1 VQQIDYTVI
10 DFNEQFE
17 KAYNLMEYTVKN
29 VFITGKAGTGKSTL
43 LKYFVSK
50 TKKNVAVLAPTGV
63 AAVNI
68 KGQTIH
74 SFFNFKPD
82 ITLEKAAK
90 LKPVDRDIYRNL
102 DTIIIDEVSMTRADI
117 IDSMDVFLRKYGPKR
132 NNPFG
137 GIQMIFI
144 GDLYQLPPVVTRKE
158 QALFKNIYKSPYFFD
173 ALVFRNAKEQM
184 VFDFEKKRL
193 KKEKKIFEMEFIE
206 LEKIYRQSDEL
217 FISILNAIRNNTITD
232 EQLEILNKRYIPDFK
247 IDKDYHYI
255 YLTSTNDLA
264 EKINFE
270 KLNDLKGR
278 LFRYTGKVKGNISVN
293 ELPTSLELSFKIGS
307 QIMLLNNDSYGRWIN
322 GSVGVI
328 EDVIMSGDR
337 DDIIIVK
344 LENGKLVEIEPF
356 KWELFEFRYDVENKK
371 IVTNVTGY
379 FIQYPIKL
387 AWAVTIHKSQGLTFD
402 RVIIDTGRGLFSHGH
417 MYVALSRC
425 KTLDGIILKKPI
437 TKEQILMDRRIVNF
451 VTEYQYRCSEKQCS
465 LDKKIEIFKEAVK
478 EKKHLEI
485 VYLKNNDVKT
495 RRKIL
500 PLFVGEIEYNGRT
513 FLGLK
518 ALCCL
523 RGEERV
529 FKIDRIIE
537 IKGDM

>member
-1 VQQIDYTVI
+1 MHEI
-10 DFNEQFE
+10 DFTCIDINEQFE
-17 KAYNLMEYTVKN
+17 KAYNIMEYTDKN

-43 LKYFVSK
+43 LKYFVSR
-50 TKKNVAVLAPTGV
+50 TRKNVVVLAPTGV

-82 ITLEKAAK
+82 ITPEKATK
-90 LKPVDRDIYRNL
+90 LKPDNIDIYRNL
-102 DTIIIDEVSMTRADI
+102 DAIIIDEVSMTRADI
-117 IDSMDVFLRKYGPKR
+117 IDCMDVFLRKHGPKR
-132 NNPFG
+132 GDPFG

-158 QALFKNIYKSPYFFD
+158 KELFKNIYRSPYFFD
-173 ALVFRNAKEQM
+173 AMVFRNAKEQM
-184 VFDFEKKRL
+184 VFDFDTKKL
-193 KKEKKIFEMEFIE
+193 KKEKKSFEMEFIE

-217 FISILNAIRNNTITD
+217 FISILNAIRNNTVTD
-232 EQLEILNKRYIPDFK
+232 EQLEILNRRYIPDFK
-247 IDKDYHYI
+247 IEKDSTYI

-270 KLNDLKGR
+270 MLNGLKGQ
-278 LFRYTGKVKGNISVN
+278 LFKYKGKVKGNIPVN

-322 GSVGVI
+322 GSIGVI
-328 EDVIMSGDR
+328 EDVIMDGDG
-337 DDIIIVK
+337 DDIIIIK
-344 LENGKLVEIEPF
+344 LEDGKLVEIEPF

-402 RVIIDTGRGLFSHGH
+402 KVIIDTGRGLFSHGH

-425 KTLDGIILKKPI
+425 RTLDGIVLKKSV
-437 TKEQILMDRRIVNF
+437 TKKQILMDRRIVNF
-451 VTEYQYRCSEKQCS
+451 ITQYQYRCSEKKCP
-465 LDKKIEIFKEAVK
+465 LDKKIEIFKEAIK
-478 EKKHLEI
+478 KNKHLEI
-485 VYLKNNDVKT
+485 VYLKNNDIKT
-495 RRKIL
+495 KRRIL

-513 FLGLK
+513 FMGLK
-518 ALCCL
+518 ALCSL
-523 RGEERV
+523 REEERV
-529 FKIDRIIE
+529 FKLDRIIE
-537 IKGDM
+537 IKGEI

>member
-1 VQQIDYTVI
+1 MQQIDFTNI

-17 KAYNLMEYTVKN
+17 KAYNLMEYTNKN

-43 LKYFVSK
+43 LRYFVSK

-82 ITLEKAAK
+82 ITPEKADK
-90 LKPVDRDIYRNL
+90 LKPVDRDIYKNL

-117 IDSMDVFLRKYGPKR
+117 IDSMDVFLRKCGPKR

-158 QALFKNIYKSPYFFD
+158 QELFKNIYKSPYFFD
-173 ALVFRNAKEQM
+173 SMVFRNAKEQI
-184 VFDFEKKRL
+184 VFDFEKRQL
-193 KKEKKIFEMEFIE
+193 KKEKKIFEMEFVE
-206 LEKIYRQSDEL
+206 LEKIYRHSDEL
-217 FISILNAIRNNTITD
+217 FISILNAIRNNTVTD
-232 EQLEILNKRYIPDFK
+232 EQLEILNRRYIPDFK
-247 IDKDYHYI
+247 MDKDSRYI
-255 YLTSTNDLA
+255 FLTSTNDLA
-264 EKINFE
+264 EKINYE
-270 KLNDLKGR
+270 KLNNLEGQ
-278 LFRYTGKVKGNISVN
+278 LFKYTGKVKGNIPVN

-322 GSVGVI
+322 GSIGVI
-328 EDVIMSGDR
+328 EDVIMNGDG

-356 KWELFEFRYDVENKK
+356 KWELFEFHYDKDNKK

-379 FIQYPIKL
+379 FVQYPIKL

-402 RVIIDTGRGLFSHGH
+402 KVIIDTGRGLFTHGH

-425 KTLDGIILKKPI
+425 KTLNGIILKKPV
-437 TKEQILMDRRIVNF
+437 TKKQILMDKRIVNF
-451 VTEYQYRCSEKQCS
+451 VTQYQYRCSEKKCP
-465 LDKKIEIFKEAVK
+465 LDKKIEIFKEAIK
-478 EKKHLEI
+478 ENKHLEI
-485 VYLKNNDVKT
+485 VYLKNNDIKT
-495 RRKIL
+495 RRNIL

-513 FLGLK
+513 FMGLK
-518 ALCCL
+518 ALCSL
-523 RGEERV
+523 REEERV
-529 FKIDRIIE
+529 FKLDRIIE
-537 IKGDM
+537 IKGEI